1 MTHVHYYYVQI
12 NVLKFKFTHYT
23 VSSELKSIANT
34 TKENETQE
42 FSMRFLKLNNCIRGR

>member
-1 MTHVHYYYVQI
+1 MTHVHYCYVQI

-34 TKENETQE
+34 NKRERNAGILHAL
-42 FSMRFLKLNNCIRGR
+42 LKA